1 MSRIRIRSAISAI
14 AVFALAATGT
24 LAGTAAVAAPVGP
37 GPIGTVA
44 FTPGR
49 YIVTLA
55 DPSVATYDGGISG
68 FAPTQPDEGKQL
80 NPRRGAV
87 QDYSDYLQQKQADVA
102 EALDISIDYSY
113 TMAINAFS
121 ADLTAAQAAKLVA
134 NRDVATITPDELKHV
149 TAAVPSTDFLGL
161 SGDDGVWASIG
172 GVSEAGKGIVVGVLD
187 TGIAPENPAFAGDPL
202 GAGAGPDPYL
212 SGPNAISF
220 AKADGGTFV
229 GTCQEGEQFA
239 ANSCST
245 KLIGARYFVDG
256 FGTENLGDTSTGTG
270 EFVSPRDGDGH
281 GSHTTSTAAGNA
293 GTATE
298 VLGRDF
304 GPISGVAPAAKVAA
318 YKVCWSGPD
327 PAVTTDDGCTT
338 SDILA
343 AVNQAVIDGVD
354 VLNYSIGGSAAQTT
368 YSATD
373 DAFLGAAAAGI
384 FVSASAGNA
393 GPGVSTLDNASPW
406 ITTVAATT
414 IPSYEGTVTLGDGQ
428 AFAGA
433 SITVSE
439 DVTGALVNS
448 TAVAAAGDAGAQA
461 NLCGPGTL
469 DPALVAPETII
480 VCERGVVDRVAKS
493 AEVARVGGIGMVLV
507 NAAPGSI
514 DTDAHSVPTVHLD
527 VTYHDAVVSYAS
539 TAGATATLSEGN
551 STSYVPPTP
560 QVAGFSSR
568 GPVLADGSDI
578 LKPDISAPGVS
589 ILAAG
594 PNQQGGEPTFEFLS
608 GTSMAAP
615 HITGLAALY
624 LGERPNATPAE
635 VKSAMMT
642 TAYNTV
648 DASGGTVTDP
658 FAQGAGHV
666 DPTRFF
672 EPGLLYLNDV
682 YDWAAY
688 LQAIGY
694 DFGVEP
700 VDPSDLNLAS
710 IAVGTL
716 TAPETVTRTVTAT
729 QAGTFSASI
738 AGLDGI
744 SAVVE
749 PATLTFGAAGEEKS
763 FTVTFSRTD
772 APLDQFATGSLTW
785 TSGSTTVRSPIAV
798 QPVTIVAPGS
808 VYGTGVTGSV
818 DVTVTPGG
826 NGDIPLT
833 TTGLSA
839 GALLPDPTGTETD
852 HSGSGV
858 TGDGA
863 EYEVAVPAGAEFA
876 RFDLDAID
884 DSTDLDLVVYLLDAE
899 GTPVAGWQSATG
911 SADERVDLVDPEPGT
926 YLLIVDVFTANPA
939 TAWDLVAT
947 SVVPGGTPLT
957 LTPPV
962 IAGVQGEPA
971 TYTASWSD
979 LAEFSTYVGIVG
991 YGDTGAITAVQ
1002 VETGEAVEPGTP
1014 LNTAPPTITGTPEVG
1029 KRLTAHPGEWDT
1041 AGLHFAYQWAADGVA
1056 IPRAT
1061 DRRYTVRSADQ
1072 GKEITVTVT
1081 ATKGDL
1087 PPGTATSEGVTV
1099 LYRSTTSVSLSQHL
1113 AFTWQRVT
1121 VTIRVN
1127 SPGAETG
1134 EVTLRIDNRNVTL
1147 PLTEGADGRLSYQL
1161 PKLSRGLH
1169 LIRATYGGSDT
1180 VAGST
1185 SSVTVLIVLL

>member
-1 MSRIRIRSAISAI
+1 MKSVLSAV

-24 LAGTAAVAAPVGP
+24 LAGAGGASAAPDGP
-37 GPIGTVA
+37 GPVGQVS

-55 DPSVATYDGGISG
+55 DPSVATYDGGIPG
-68 FAPTQPDEGKQL
+68 FAPTQPEEGRQL
-80 NPRRGAV
+80 NPRRSTV
-87 QDYSDYLQQKQADVA
+87 QAYSDYLIQKQQDVA
-102 EALDISIDYSY
+102 TAVGVDINYSY
-113 TMAINAFS
+113 TMAINAFA
-121 ADLTAAQAAKLVA
+121 ADLTAEQASRLVA
-134 NRDVATITPDELKHV
+134 NRDVATVTPDELKHV
-149 TAAVPSTDFLGL
+149 TAAVPSTEFLGL
-161 SGDDGVWASIG
+161 SGPDGVWASIG
-172 GVSEAGKGIVVGVLD
+172 GVGEAGKGIVVGVLD
-187 TGIAPENPAFAGDPL
+187 TGIAPENPAFAGGVL
-202 GAGAGPDPYL
+202 GTAAGPDPYL
-212 SGPNAISF
+212 SGPNAISY

-229 GTCQEGEQFA
+229 GTCQAGEQFPA
-239 ANSCST
+239 SSCST
-245 KLIGARYFVDG
+245 KLIGARYYVDG
-256 FGTENLGDTSTGTG
+256 FGTENLGDASTGTG

-281 GSHTTSTAAGNA
+281 GSHTASTAAGNA
-293 GTATE
+293 DTPTE

-304 GPISGVAPAAKVAA
+304 GLISGVAPAARLAA

-327 PAVTTDDGCTT
+327 PTVTTDDGCTT

-393 GPGVSTLDNASPW
+393 GPGASTLDNASPW
-406 ITTVAATT
+406 ITTVAAST
-414 IPSYEGTVTLGDGQ
+414 IPSYEATVTLGDGQ

-433 SITVSE
+433 SISVS
-439 DVTGALVNS
+439 DPVTGSLVNS
-448 TAVAAAGDAGAQA
+448 PAVAAAGDAGAQA
-461 NLCGPGTL
+461 NLCGPNTL
-469 DPALVAPETII
+469 DPALVTPNTVI
-480 VCERGVVDRVAKS
+480 VCERGVFDRVAKS

-527 VTYHDAVVSYAS
+527 VAYHDAVIGYAA
-539 TAGATATLSEGN
+539 TPGATATLAEGN
-551 STSYVPPTP
+551 STSYTPPTP
-560 QVAGFSSR
+560 QMAGFSSR

-594 PNQQGGEPTFEFLS
+594 PNQQGGEPTYEFLS

-624 LGERPNATPAE
+624 LGERPTATPAE

-648 DASGGTVTDP
+648 DASGDTVTDP

-666 DPTRFF
+666 DPTEFF

-682 YDWAAY
+682 FDWAAY
-688 LQAIGY
+688 LQALGY

-716 TAPETVTRTVTAT
+716 TAPETVTRTVTST
-729 QAGTFSASI
+729 QAGTFTASI
-738 AGLDGI
+738 SGLAGI
-744 SAVVE
+744 TAVVE
-749 PATLTFGAAGEEKS
+749 PSTLSFGAAGEEQS

-772 APLDQFATGSLTW
+772 ATLDQFATGALTW
-785 TSGSTTVRSPIAV
+785 TSGSTVVRSPIAV

-839 GALLPDPTGTETD
+839 GALLPDPSGTEPE

-858 TGDGA
+858 TGDG
-863 EYEVAVPAGAEFA
+863 EQYEVVVPVDTEFA
-876 RFDLDAID
+876 RFDLDAVD
-884 DSTDLDLVVYLLDAE
+884 DTTDLDLVVYLLD
-899 GTPVAGWQSATG
+899 GDGNPVAGWQSATG
-911 SADERVDLVDPEPGT
+911 AADERVDLEAPEPGT
-926 YLLIVDVFTANPA
+926 YLVLVDVFTANPA
-939 TAWDLVAT
+939 TAWDLVVT
-947 SVVPGGTPLT
+947 SVVAGGAPLA

-962 IAGVQGEPA
+962 IPGVQGEPA
-971 TYTASWSD
+971 TYSAAWRD
-979 LAEFSTYVGIVG
+979 LEAFTTYVGLVR
-991 YGDTGAITAVQ
+991 YGETGAFTAVQ
-1002 VETGEAVEPGTP
+1002 VKTGEAVEPGTP
-1014 LNTAPPTITGTPEVG
+1014 INTSPPTITGAPQVG
-1029 KRLTAHPGEWDT
+1029 KKLTAHPGEWDT
-1041 AGLHFAYQWAADGVA
+1041 AGLRFAYQWSRDGVA
-1056 IPRAT
+1056 IPGAT
-1061 DRRYTVRSADQ
+1061 ERKYTVRSADQ
-1072 GKEITVTVT
+1072 GAELTVTVT
-1081 ATKGDL
+1081 ATKREL
-1087 PPGTATSEGVTV
+1087 PPGTATSEGITI
-1099 LYRSTTSVSLSQHL
+1099 LYTSTTSLSLSQRI
-1113 AFTWQRVT
+1113 AFSGQRVT
-1121 VTIRVN
+1121 ATIKVA
-1127 SPGAETG
+1127 SAVPPVGT
-1134 EVTLRIDNRNVTL
+1134 VTLRIDGRTVSL
-1147 PLTEGADGRLSYQL
+1147 PLTADTNGRLTYQL

-1169 LIRATYGGSDT
+1169 VIRAIYGGSDT
-1180 VAGST
+1180 IAGSE
-1185 SSVTVLIVLL
+1185 SSPTALFVLF